1 MGFCQGRDYECM
13 QSRFI
18 VKYADKHCLMNKQ
31 RERETEM
38 DVLLSMLV
46 ILILLLKHH
55 NSSYETKCLPLKVW
69 NQ

>member
-1 MGFCQGRDYECM
+1 M

-18 VKYADKHCLMNKQ
+18 VKYAYKHCLMNEQ

-46 ILILLLKHH
+46 ILILMLKHH
-55 NSSYETKCLPLKVW
+55 NSSYETKCLPLNV
-69 NQ
+69 